1 MKPVGEARMS
11 LRLPP
16 ELKAMTEAVA
26 TFEDRRASDIVR
38 IALKHY
44 FAEQGYF
51 EQDFLTQITRNERT
65 P

>member
-44 FAEQGYF
+44 FVDQGYF
-51 EQDFLTQITRNERT
+51 EHDFITQLNKKDRT